1 MSIRPLPE
9 DVVGKIRSSSTVTSL
24 NGVVCGLLK
33 NSLDAGATK
42 VNIYVEYDRGN
53 CNVEDNGLG
62 ITPGDFAED
71 GGLGKPY
78 CMKLFLASPDRD
90 TILTTCV
97 KLHPNSHPSMGS
109 TVDRERFYLP

>member
-9 DVVGKIRSSSTVTSL
+9 DVVGKIRSSSTITSL

-42 VNIYVEYDRGN
+42 VNVYVEYGRGN
-53 CNVEDNGLG
+53 CTVEDNGLG

-71 GGLGKPY
+71 GGLGKSY
-78 CMKLFLASPDRD
+78 CMK
-90 TILTTCV
+90 T
-97 KLHPNSHPSMGS
+97 K
-109 TVDRERFYLP
+109 FYG